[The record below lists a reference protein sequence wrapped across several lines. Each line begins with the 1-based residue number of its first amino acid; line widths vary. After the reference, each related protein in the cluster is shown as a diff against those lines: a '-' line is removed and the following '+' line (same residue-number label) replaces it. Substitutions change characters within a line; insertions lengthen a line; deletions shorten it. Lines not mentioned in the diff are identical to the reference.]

1 MRFTPAIV
9 TSLAVGLAVA
19 LAAGC
24 VGNIDNTE
32 PQGGVDGGVT
42 TAQGRTLYK
51 QNVHP
56 VMNRCTGTAC
66 HSVGGTG
73 GGQSKF
79 ADASGDI
86 SYDAIVKAPL
96 IVGTFTSTA
105 GVLTKIAGGHNGITY
120 SAPEISSI
128 TAWLAKES
136 TERNGTNQPPPVD
149 PVQALKTWSGCMSLT
164 NFQTAKMAQ
173 QWGSLAASNN
183 QRCMNCH
190 QAGLYVFIATTVEQQ
205 FFDTITQHKDYLM
218 KYFTVD
224 ATGKVIINTNSFT
237 NAGVTLAS
245 HPHFNPT
252 TNQGMTALQ
261 TFYDSTVARQTAGT
275 CDPARLVD

>member
-136 TERNGTNQPPPVD
+136 TERNGTTNTDRTNYFETVPSNQLELVLWLESDRMAFLLDHVD
-149 PVQALKTWSGCMSLT
+149 LEAFAREIGALAPFEYLE
-164 NFQTAKMAQ
+164 
-173 QWGSLAASNN
+173 AA
-183 QRCMNCH
+183 
-190 QAGLYVFIATTVEQQ
+190 
-205 FFDTITQHKDYLM
+205 
-218 KYFTVD
+218 
-224 ATGKVIINTNSFT
+224 
-237 NAGVTLAS
+237 
-245 HPHFNPT
+245 
-252 TNQGMTALQ
+252 
-261 TFYDSTVARQTAGT
+261 
-275 CDPARLVD
+275 